1 MTSEKPALTPER
13 FEAAFVRP
21 AKPEKLWGAPA
32 IAAALGV
39 SVDKVYRLARMPEV
53 PIFKPPGGGYFAVRS
68 EIQAWLRSKP
78 STTVSGPL
86 GAG

>member
-1 MTSEKPALTPER
+1 MTKPALTPAG

-39 SVDKVYRLARMPEV
+39 SIDTVREWARDPAI
-53 PIFKPPGGGYFAVRS
+53 PIYKPKGYFARRS
-68 EIQAWLRSKP
+68 ELDAWLSKKP
-78 STTVSGPL
+78 DH
-86 GAG
+86 A